1 MNTSTQKTPWL
12 LWPFKALLDLVEG
25 IIKLTGRL
33 ASRGY
38 RSGPHDRGS
47 RADRFGHH
55 RPAGH
60 PADRFRLSAGGA
72 RDFLKQGVKL
82 MHG

>member
-33 ASRGY
+33 VAAVIGLALMIVGVVLTALVITAPLGIPLIVFGFLLAVRGI
-38 RSGPHDRGS
+38 
-47 RADRFGHH
+47 F
-55 RPAGH
+55 
-60 PADRFRLSAGGA
+60 
-72 RDFLKQGVKL
+72 
-82 MHG
+82 